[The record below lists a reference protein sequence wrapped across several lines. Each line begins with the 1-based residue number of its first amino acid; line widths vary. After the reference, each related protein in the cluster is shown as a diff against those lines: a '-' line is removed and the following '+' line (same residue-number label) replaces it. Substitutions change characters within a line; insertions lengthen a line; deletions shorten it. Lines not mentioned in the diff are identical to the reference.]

1 MAYSARMNT
10 RCGGWEAAADAPLAA
25 TAAAAIRTC
34 KSGRVV
40 FARIR
45 RPRARGRPAS
55 GAGRAKWAGASG
67 GRKWHWPAGRA

>member
-45 RPRARGRPAS
+45 AGLGLGGGQQQGRGR
-55 GAGRAKWAGASG
+55 RG
-67 GRKWHWPAGRA
+67 GSLSSY